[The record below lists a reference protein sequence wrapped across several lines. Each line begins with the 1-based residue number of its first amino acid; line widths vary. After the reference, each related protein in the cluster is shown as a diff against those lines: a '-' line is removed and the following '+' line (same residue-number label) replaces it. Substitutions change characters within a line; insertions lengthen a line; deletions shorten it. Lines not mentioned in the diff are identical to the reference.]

1 MKKEA
6 KLMNCE
12 ESKQRLTGWLNHQ
25 LTESEQEALNKHLIE
40 CPDCQREFETDR
52 QLWQL
57 MGKVTIPQPTEHL
70 REGFYA
76 MLNHFK
82 ETEAPKKTNV
92 WQEFIQ
98 KWQRFWTPQ
107 LALRLA
113 YSICLISI
121 GLLGGYWLTRPKEM
135 AYQEQLDTLTKE
147 VQDMRQMMML
157 SLIENPSASER
168 LRAVSYTKEI
178 NEIDSRVLEAL
189 FTTLN
194 NDPNVN
200 VRLVTLEALA
210 QMAKDPHVRE
220 GLVQSLPQQ
229 ESPLVQVALA
239 DLMVKL
245 QEKRSIRAFKQMLRR
260 DDLNDLVKTKIQ
272 QTIKDLS

>member
-1 MKKEA
+1 MEA

-12 ESKQRLTGWLNHQ
+12 NAKERLTGWLSNQ
-25 LTESEQEALNKHLIE
+25 LTASERKAIDDHLAE
-40 CPDCQREFETDR
+40 CPDCQQEFETDK

-57 MGKVTIPQPTEHL
+57 LGKVAATPEPSVDM

-76 MLNHFK
+76 MLDSYK
-82 ETEAPKKTNV
+82 QTEAKRSRNS
-92 WQEFIQ
+92 WQDFVQ
-98 KWQRFWTPQ
+98 KLQQLWTPQ
-107 LALRLA
+107 LALRVA
-113 YSICLISI
+113 YSACLLSI
-121 GLLGGYWLTRPKEM
+121 GLFAGYWLNRPQDVKM
-135 AYQEQLDTLTKE
+135 AALTTE
-147 VQDMRQMMML
+147 VQEMRQMMML

-168 LRAVSYTKEI
+168 LKAVSYTKEI
-178 NEIDSRVLEAL
+178 TEVDDKVLQAL

-210 QMAKDPHVRE
+210 ELAHDPQVRQ
-220 GLVQSLPQQ
+220 GLVLSLSKQ

-239 DLMVKL
+239 DVMVKL

-260 DDLNDLVKTKIQ
+260 EDLNDLVKTKIQ